1 MSSLRTAICVAILAA
16 STAALPL
23 RAQDT
28 ASSRTA
34 ASAEALQQVIDR
46 QNALIERLA
55 TRVEEL
61 EARVAD
67 LEQPEPAGPGTA
79 SRVAVDDLTDAAAL
93 QLSEEERR
101 EQERLIRTAFQ
112 STLIER
118 SGLLLPPKTV
128 DVETSL
134 NYTHSSADNILID
147 GFSILPVLVVGDI
160 VSEKVEREIT
170 TAALTL
176 RAGLPWDTQVDVR
189 VPYGYYQQRSFQ
201 ADSTETG
208 EHDWGLG
215 DVTIGLSHQFLRGAG
230 PWPDLLGSVRWKT
243 TSGRSPFEVSDN
255 NPVALGS
262 GYDSVNFGITGVKV
276 IDPVVYFGAV
286 NYSANLATSEDIG
299 RFNPGNSIGFS
310 LGMAIALN
318 LNSSLSFS
326 YDQQFTQR
334 SRLDGQEVP
343 GSYLTTGTFTVGGS
357 IAISDSLTADL
368 SLGIGVTEDSPDIQ
382 LGASLPLRLRF

>member
-1 MSSLRTAICVAILAA
+1 MTWMRTIVWLAA
-16 STAALPL
+16 LAAGGATEPLHAQEPAGSDAGAST
-23 RAQDT
+23 
-28 ASSRTA
+28 
-34 ASAEALQQVIDR
+34 EALQQVIDR

-55 TRVEEL
+55 TRVREL
-61 EARVAD
+61 EGRVAN
-67 LEQPEPAGPGTA
+67 LERPQPAAAPGQ
-79 SRVAVDDLTDAAAL
+79 SQVAVEDLTGAASL
-93 QLSEEERR
+93 ELTEEERR

-128 DVETSL
+128 DVETAL

-160 VSEKVEREIT
+160 VSEKVQREIT
-170 TAALTL
+170 TAAFTL
-176 RAGLPWDTQVDVR
+176 RAGLPWDAQIDVR
-189 VPYGYYQQRSFQ
+189 IPYGYYQQRSFQ
-201 ADSTETG
+201 ADNTETS

-215 DVTIGLSHQFLRGAG
+215 DVTIGLSRQFLRGAG

-262 GYDSVNFGITGVKV
+262 GYDSVNFGVTGVKV
-276 IDPVVYFGAV
+276 IDPVVYFGSV
-286 NYSANLATSEDIG
+286 NYSANLATSEEIG
-299 RFNPGNSIGFS
+299 RFDPGNSIGFS

-326 YDQQFTQR
+326 YDQQFTRR
-334 SRLDGQEVP
+334 SRLNGEEVP

-357 IAISDSLTADL
+357 IAMSDSLTADL
-368 SLGIGVTEDSPDIQ
+368 SLGIGVTEDSPDIL

>member
-1 MSSLRTAICVAILAA
+1 MSSIRTVVCVAVLAA
-16 STAALPL
+16 VTTTLPL
-23 RAQDT
+23 RAQEP
-28 ASSRTA
+28 ASSSTA
-34 ASAEALQQVIDR
+34 PSAEALQQIIDR
-46 QNALIERLA
+46 QNAFIERLA
-55 TRVEEL
+55 SRVEEL
-61 EARVAD
+61 EARVAH
-67 LEQPEPAGPGTA
+67 LEQPGPDRPDAA
-79 SRVAVDDLTDAAAL
+79 SQVAVEDLTDAAAL

-201 ADSTETG
+201 ADNSETG

-215 DVTIGLSHQFLRGAG
+215 DVTVGLSHQFLRGAG

-276 IDPVVYFGAV
+276 IDPVVYFGAI

-299 RFNPGNSIGFS
+299 RFDPGNSIGFS